1 MKVLNF
7 IYIIILFIAGYFLYY
22 QHEII
27 DTYKNYQ
34 YDHKIDSLQHIL
46 DNIKVDTV
54 FIKQYESQRDS
65 ISQAIKQEWIDMYK
79 FSDAEHIEF
88 FTNYLEEF
96 SKDN

>member
-7 IYIIILFIAGYFLYY
+7 IYIIILFIAGYCLYY

-27 DTYKNYQ
+27 NGYKNCQ
-34 YDHKIDSLQHIL
+34 YDHKIDSLQNIL

-65 ISQAIKQEWIDMYK
+65 INQKIKQEWVDMSK

-88 FTNYLEEF
+88 FSNYLEEF
-96 SKDN
+96 SKGN